1 MFKVPIVGAFAEKYI
16 GRCLTTICF
25 QEHTD
30 WEAQVILDPVPGDR
44 SYEEALKF
52 QSEKFHIKKN
62 EDRKYATANLL
73 EAVKLL
79 NCDDEDIL
87 VLIDADDWLTHR
99 YVFTIIQSY
108 YDRNPDLLV
117 THGSWISYPSM
128 SEQHNNGSYSEE
140 DFSKGIRKVDW
151 RASHVRTMKY
161 KVWRNIKD
169 EDLRGPDG
177 QYFRVSWD
185 LAMMWPAI
193 EMAGKSR
200 VAYIPEILYVYNE
213 ETPHNDK
220 KRHLLDQMILTD
232 YIAAKRPYE
241 YRETF

>member
-1 MFKVPIVGAFAEKYI
+1 MFKVLVVGAFAEKYI
-16 GRCLTTICF
+16 KRCLTTISF
-25 QEHTD
+25 QENTD
-30 WEAQVILDPVPGDR
+30 WEAQVVLDPVDGDK

-52 QSEKFHIKKN
+52 QSDKIHVTKN
-62 EDRKYATANLL
+62 DTRLYATANLL
-73 EAVKLL
+73 KAVELS

-108 YDRNPDLLV
+108 YERNPALLV
-117 THGSWISYPSM
+117 THGSWMSYPSM
-128 SEQHNNGSYSEE
+128 AEPNNNGSYTAE
-140 DFSKGIRKVDW
+140 DFKKGIRKVDW
-151 RASHVRTMKY
+151 RASHIRTMKY
-161 KVWRNIKD
+161 KVWRSIKD

-177 QYFRVSWD
+177 EYLRVSWD

-193 EMAGKSR
+193 EMAGRTR
-200 VAYIPEILYVYNE
+200 VEYIPEILYVYNE

-220 KRHLLDQMILTD
+220 KERLQEQMALTD

-241 YRETF
+241 YRENF